1 MTWEP
6 TTGSVTI
13 TCGCGH
19 DCGERTMVVNE
30 DSYPGTQEI
39 VVEKQ
44 MNNGDHQKVIIY
56 LPPEYR
62 VCRIVGGDGN
72 ALA

>member
-1 MTWEP
+1 
-6 TTGSVTI
+6 
-13 TCGCGH
+13 
-19 DCGERTMVVNE
+19 MVVNE